1 METWWGYAGIPM
13 CPHPFKAAAPARREV
28 ILRLEAGTKD
38 EGAGL
43 CRRLKARQ
51 DKNGQQG
58 KQLGAPKCL

>member
-1 METWWGYAGIPM
+1 M
-13 CPHPFKAAAPARREV
+13 
-28 ILRLEAGTKD
+28 D
-38 EGAGL
+38 EGAGF